1 MAKYWV
7 VPTTLSSLYSF
18 KHLWDDYFKLN
29 GCNAR
34 NFTSLALSRLMVL
47 SMIGFQYQ
55 KQHLQ
60 MALNPLNL
68 RSNISI
74 RHMTL
79 DYFHSP
85 DSLDLQVVVTQHRID
100 SLLIYVTC
108 SGKHNPKIFGCAS
121 ACQNVVELGT
131 TTLKFSVHTT
141 DPVTPLFYISTNRTH
156 LEKIPH
162 APFMKVAVK
171 TAQENH
177 ANPHN
182 VKLSPK
188 FWIAVVVLIVS
199 FHVVVLKMIYNEC
212 RKNRTSGR
220 GRGPYIS

>member
-1 MAKYWV
+1 M
-7 VPTTLSSLYSF
+7 PTSLESLYNF
-18 KHLWDDYFKLN
+18 KLLWDEYFKQN
-29 GCNAR
+29 GCNSR
-34 NFTSLALSRLMVL
+34 NISALALSKLMVL

-68 RSNISI
+68 RSNISV
-74 RHMTL
+74 RHIAL

-85 DSLDLQVVVTQHRID
+85 DSIDLRVVVTHRRVE

-108 SGKHNPKIFGCAS
+108 DGKHNPAIFGCAS
-121 ACQNVVELGT
+121 ACERVVELGT
-131 TTLKFSVHTT
+131 STLKFPVHTT

-156 LEKIPH
+156 LEEIPH
-162 APFMKVAVK
+162 AHFMKIAVK

-177 ANPHN
+177 ASPHHM
-182 VKLSPK
+182 KLSPK
-188 FWIAVVVLIVS
+188 FWLAVVVVIVS
-199 FHVVVLKMIYNEC
+199 FHIVVLKMIYNEC

-220 GRGPYIS
+220 GRSPYIS